1 VAILKKKIDKKVV
14 HNKQISGELP
24 ISFRK
29 KVYNLLKNLFSL
41 FKAMHFL
48 CTTSLNISYK
58 NQPLL
63 LSLGGC
69 LEEKKNRQI
78 SGA

>member
-1 VAILKKKIDKKVV
+1 MG
-14 HNKQISGELP
+14 HNKQISAELR

-29 KVYNLLKNLFSL
+29 KVLKFIKQ
-41 FKAMHFL
+41 FIFIIQRMHFL
-48 CTTSLNISYK
+48 CTTSLIISYQ

-69 LEEKKNRQI
+69 LEEKYRQI

>member
-1 VAILKKKIDKKVV
+1 
-14 HNKQISGELP
+14 
-24 ISFRK
+24 
-29 KVYNLLKNLFSL
+29 
-41 FKAMHFL
+41 MHFL

-58 NQPLL
+58 NQTLL

-69 LEEKKNRQI
+69 LEEKNRQI

>member
-1 VAILKKKIDKKVV
+1 VGYNKLKSV
-14 HNKQISGELP
+14 ELP
-24 ISFRK
+24 ISFRTK
-29 KVYNLLKNLFSL
+29 FKILLNFFLL
-41 FKAMHFL
+41 FKGIHFL

-69 LEEKKNRQI
+69 LEVKIRQI

>member
-1 VAILKKKIDKKVV
+1 
-14 HNKQISGELP
+14 
-24 ISFRK
+24 
-29 KVYNLLKNLFSL
+29 
-41 FKAMHFL
+41 MHLL

-58 NQPLL
+58 NQSLL

-69 LEEKKNRQI
+69 LDEKKNTQI

>member
-1 VAILKKKIDKKVV
+1 VG
-14 HNKQISGELP
+14 HNKQICGELP

-29 KVYNLLKNLFSL
+29 KFENLLNNLYLL
-41 FKAMHFL
+41 FKGMHFL

-69 LEEKKNRQI
+69 LQAKNRQI
-78 SGA
+78 SGV